1 MGDGLLKLRLKFDAL
16 NTREK
21 STRRDD
27 DNTKRVIK

>member
-21 STRRDD
+21 NTRE
-27 DNTKRVIK
+27 TTIILSA